1 MSINGVLVLVIAI
14 VAFNWIARPVEAFFL
29 CVLEWRNT
37 KKSEQKE
44 MILCAVAV
52 SLFFLIIC
60 SAPTVY
66 QTFFKVTR
74 GAGL

>member
-29 CVLEWRNT
+29 CIREWRAID
-37 KKSEQKE
+37 KSERRE
-44 MILCAVAV
+44 IIACAIAT

-60 SAPTVY
+60 SAPAVY
-66 QTFFKVTR
+66 QTFFK
-74 GAGL
+74 GAL